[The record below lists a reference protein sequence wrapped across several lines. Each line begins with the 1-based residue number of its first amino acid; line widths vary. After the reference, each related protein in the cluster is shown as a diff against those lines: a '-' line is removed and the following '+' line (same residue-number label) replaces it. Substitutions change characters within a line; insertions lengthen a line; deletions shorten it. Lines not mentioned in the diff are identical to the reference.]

1 MFGIQLSQML
11 QREGWAGAVAQQA
24 LQPCPICAT
33 DTHRGVQRE
42 AAAVFPSA
50 HHVSVVLADLAAT
63 DEGSE
68 NAPQHQRL
76 QHRQARLHQARTPHE
91 RPHLPFRWLRV
102 EYPINDA
109 AVEVDV
115 LVQGR
120 TEAVDEGHRTKT
132 GRSAATGAV
141 FAQAPFHP
149 AQKDAQHGALQGSI
163 GLQKVAQPLGH
174 GEHGEHPLAY
184 RNRYCGQL
192 QIVHNKRSCTNVYY
206 ER

>member
-1 MFGIQLSQML
+1 MKG
-11 QREGWAGAVAQQA
+11 
-24 LQPCPICAT
+24 
-33 DTHRGVQRE
+33 
-42 AAAVFPSA
+42 
-50 HHVSVVLADLAAT
+50 
-63 DEGSE
+63 
-68 NAPQHQRL
+68 
-76 QHRQARLHQARTPHE
+76 RTC
-91 RPHLPFRWLRV
+91 RFV
-102 EYPINDA
+102 GCGFEYPINDA

-120 TEAVDEGHRTKT
+120 AEAVDEGHRTKT

-174 GEHGEHPLAY
+174 GEHPLAY